1 MVDAVSTGTN
11 RQSTNPRTAG
21 FAPLARNVLPPIL
34 VIAGLLVV
42 WELAFAADLLPITVP
57 SPTQVWAAFLT
68 EWDDLFYHASSTI
81 RSAAIGYL
89 CAALVAAALAA
100 FAVSWPR
107 AERGVFT
114 FGILVDS
121 TPLIAVA
128 PIFMIWLGNGITLHV
143 VTAAI
148 AGLFPMLVGL
158 IQGFKSADPTSRELF
173 HVLSATRW
181 QVLTRLA
188 LPSALPFIFSALK
201 IAAPLA
207 LLGTLIAEWMGTDRG
222 LGTMIIY
229 ALFSFN
235 VPLVWVGII
244 AVSAIT
250 AVSYGIVALA
260 EDRIVVWHRSSSDL
274 GAER

>member
-1 MVDAVSTGTN
+1 MGGL
-11 RQSTNPRTAG
+11 P
-21 FAPLARNVLPPIL
+21 APVRAALPPVL
-34 VIAGLLVV
+34 VIGALVV
-42 WELAFAADLLPITVP
+42 LWEAAQAAGLLPITVP
-57 SPTQVWAAFLT
+57 APSAVAEAFVSDW
-68 EWDDLFYHASSTI
+68 EDLAYHAVSTI
-81 RSAAIGYL
+81 RSAAVGYL
-89 CAALVAAALAA
+89 CAVLVAAALAG

-107 AERGVFT
+107 AEKGVFT
-114 FGILVDS
+114 AGILVDS

-128 PIFMIWLGNGITLHV
+128 PIFMIWLGNGMTLHV

-148 AGLFPMLVGL
+148 AALFPLLVGL
-158 IQGFKSADPTSRELF
+158 IQGFKSADATSRELF

-188 LPSALPFIFSALK
+188 LPSALPYLFSALK
-201 IAAPLA
+201 VAAPLA

-244 AVSAIT
+244 TVSAIT
-250 AVSYGIVALA
+250 AASYGLVALA
-260 EDRIVVWHRSSSDL
+260 EHRIVVWNRASSGS

>member
-1 MVDAVSTGTN
+1 MVDLTAPPPTAE
-11 RQSTNPRTAG
+11 RQAISSRWTR
-21 FAPLARNVLPPIL
+21 LARSALPPIL
-34 VIAGLLVV
+34 VLAGLVVV
-42 WELAFAADLLPITVP
+42 WELAFSADLLPITVP
-57 SPTQVWAAFLT
+57 APSQVGQAFLM
-68 EWDDLFYHASSTI
+68 EWDDLFYHASSTV
-81 RSAAIGYL
+81 RSAFLGYV
-89 CAALVAAALAA
+89 CAVLVAAMLAG

-148 AGLFPMLVGL
+148 AALFPMLVGL
-158 IQGFKSADPTSRELF
+158 VQGFKSADATSRELF

-181 QVLTRLA
+181 QTLTRLA
-188 LPSALPFIFSALK
+188 LPSALPYIFSALK
-201 IAAPLA
+201 VAAPLA

-244 AVSAIT
+244 TVSAIT
-250 AVSYGIVALA
+250 AISYGLVALA
-260 EDRIVVWHRSSSDL
+260 EDRIVVWNRASALS